1 MYVVCVARQHLK
13 QQESRTQ
20 ISLITG
26 RRERERDATPM
37 KAINRQKHSKNYRNE
52 TIELNGRNKTKMA
65 IVLTIL
71 AAQAVV

>member
-26 RRERERDATPM
+26 RRERERRNSDESNKQT
-37 KAINRQKHSKNYRNE
+37 KTLKKLQKRNNRIKWK
-52 TIELNGRNKTKMA
+52 K
-65 IVLTIL
+65 
-71 AAQAVV
+71 